1 MAELEALQIRRFPSD
16 VPGPLVY
23 DSPAFFIEGCLDG
36 VYRMTRASCMF
47 ENSNGPFTRKQMAL
61 DAAAQAPGL
70 HPQAAPE
77 EFFRSRSCPCGS

>member
-1 MAELEALQIRRFPSD
+1 MAKLDALQIRRFPSD

-23 DSPAFFIEGCLDG
+23 DSPAFFIESCLDG

-47 ENSNGPFTRKQMAL
+47 ENSNSPFTRTQMAL
-61 DAAAQAPGL
+61 DEAAQSAGL

-77 EFFRSRSCPCGS
+77 E